1 MKILLIILSVVVAG
15 AGIAV
20 YTLRPSSVPTE
31 PVACTMD
38 AKICPD
44 GSAVG
49 RSGPKCEF
57 APCPKQAS
65 YRSAVYEIEGTSV
78 TLVNGAAR
86 VQGTAGASDV
96 VETKVFGNEAR
107 GDLNG
112 DGTSDI
118 AFILTQTTGGSG
130 VFYYVAAAVKKADG
144 FYGTNAILLGD
155 RIAPQST
162 SIRGGDITVSYA
174 DRGPTD
180 SFAVAPSVM
189 QSMRLRIVDGRLQ
202 VVPTLSEADARAIAE
217 RTCIKGGES
226 LAAGAFNASSRTW
239 WYDANLNATKP
250 GCSPACVVSEATGT
264 AEINWRCTG
273 LKQ

>member
-1 MKILLIILSVVVAG
+1 MKNRIIGAIAIVVVVGIGAYVVKILSA
-15 AGIAV
+15 
-20 YTLRPSSVPTE
+20 PTG
-31 PVACTMD
+31 PVACTME

-57 APCPKQAS
+57 APCPVQTS
-65 YRSAVYEIEGTSV
+65 YRSAVYDIDGTSV
-78 TLVNGAAR
+78 TLVNGVSR
-86 VQGTAGASDV
+86 VVGSAGASDV
-96 VETKVFGNEAR
+96 VDTRVFGNEAT
-107 GDLNG
+107 GDL
-112 DGTSDI
+112 DASGTSDV
-118 AFILTQTTGGSG
+118 AFILTQTTGGTG

-144 FYGTNAILLGD
+144 YYGTNAILLGD
-155 RIAPQST
+155 RIAPQAT
-162 SIRGGDITVSYA
+162 SMSGGVVTVSYA

-180 SFAVAPSVM
+180 SFAIAPSVM
-189 QSMRLRIVDGRLQ
+189 RSLRLSVVDGRLE
-202 VVPTLSEADARAIAE
+202 VLPNMSEADARVIAE

-226 LAAGAFNASSRTW
+226 LASGMFNPSSRTW

-250 GCSPACVVSEATGT
+250 GCSPACVVSESTGT